1 MKILKPFKLF
11 KTLAESSTRLLGA
24 LKPLYPLLSISA
36 TLLNLNLIASRIGAR
51 IYAMLDFA

>member
-11 KTLAESSTRLLGA
+11 KTLAKSSTKLLKA

-36 TLLNLNLIASRIGAR
+36 ALFNLNFIISGIGAR
-51 IYAMLDFA
+51 IYAILDFD